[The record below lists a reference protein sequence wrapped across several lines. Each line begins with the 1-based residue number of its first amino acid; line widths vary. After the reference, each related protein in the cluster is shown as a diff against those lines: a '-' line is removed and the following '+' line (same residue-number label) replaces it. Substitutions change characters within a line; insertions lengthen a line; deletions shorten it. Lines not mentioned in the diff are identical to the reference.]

1 MGMIEGS
8 GAGFRCPPGQHK
20 VRIGVVG
27 SWAGGAPFDGVDL
40 FAVGLQ
46 VVDTRVLLHA
56 PDLDGTH
63 TNVSEPLTQI
73 VLTQM

>member
-1 MGMIEGS
+1 MMQGS
-8 GAGFRCPPGQHK
+8 LTGCRCPPGQHQ

-27 SWAGGAPFDGVDL
+27 SWAGGAPLDGVDL

-46 VVDTRVLLHA
+46 VVDARVLLHA

-63 TNVSEPLTQI
+63 TNVSE
-73 VLTQM
+73 VSN